1 MRKSK
6 ADQTVEGIYIVLSN
20 ISKGIAFLH
29 QSVNIGNSMICSVK
43 KKKFWIIH
51 KEWLILPRLKK
62 LSKFT
67 SNWID

>member
-43 KKKFWIIH
+43 KKKVLNNTQGMTNTTEV
-51 KEWLILPRLKK
+51 KE
-62 LSKFT
+62 T
-67 SNWID
+67 